1 MEFKF
6 SLFEIQENLICSS
19 FFKEYDPRIVAYSN
33 STTCWVWP
41 WSDKSTYPAPQKKHK
56 RFIDKR

>member
-19 FFKEYDPRIVAYSN
+19 FFKKYGSMARG
-33 STTCWVWP
+33 
-41 WSDKSTYPAPQKKHK
+41 
-56 RFIDKR
+56 

>member
-19 FFKEYDPRIVAYSN
+19 FFKEYGSMTRG
-33 STTCWVWP
+33 
-41 WSDKSTYPAPQKKHK
+41 
-56 RFIDKR
+56 